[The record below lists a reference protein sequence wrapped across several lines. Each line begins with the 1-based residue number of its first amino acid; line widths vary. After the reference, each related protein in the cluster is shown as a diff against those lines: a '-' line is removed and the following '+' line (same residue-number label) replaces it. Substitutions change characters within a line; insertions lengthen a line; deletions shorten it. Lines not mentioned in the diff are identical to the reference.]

1 MLHAVP
7 PRITMMKTPI
17 FDKRSR
23 HALTVAG
30 LALATMAIQQTK
42 AQDEEFV
49 DPSNPAIAA
58 EVLNVPDV
66 QDLGKRSAGL
76 PVEVLV
82 TLRFNHADELHQLV
96 REQSDPTSANYH
108 RYLTSAQF
116 DERFGPSVD
125 QLNQVVAELTR
136 AGFQI
141 TKTSSNR
148 LLIHA
153 TAPSVTVENYFK
165 TEIHT
170 VNQRDAGEAYMNVKP
185 VLLPDVLIPLV
196 KAVHANNLVVA
207 KPGVHVDAITGPIK
221 GPDNGFTPV
230 AIAQSFDYPV
240 QHGTDGTGHTAAVI
254 IDSDVRDTDLSS
266 FFAFFPITRTGSVSR
281 KSVNG
286 GVIGGYKSGASG
298 FECALDVETI
308 AALAP
313 GGNVIIYIIP
323 SLTNISIDDAA
334 NQIVSDNA
342 AEAVNMSFGG
352 NEFRDT
358 TFESALT
365 AGNAKGITFVASSGD
380 SGSNGGTVSTPAAEP
395 QVLALGGTV
404 ITHGTSYPHNRAW
417 SGSGGGVSKLFA
429 IPSYQKGVSGL
440 ASTTKRNVPDV
451 ALPAYYTDTYFNG
464 GWIGLQGTSWS
475 SPAYVALQLEFNEA
489 KGSRFGL
496 VNTNIYSVFKLSKYH
511 DFYDVTKGSNGGF
524 NAKAG
529 YDNVSGIGSPKGET
543 LATDSNF

>member
-1 MLHAVP
+1 
-7 PRITMMKTPI
+7 MMKIPI

-23 HALTVAG
+23 HTLTVAG
-30 LALATMAIQQTK
+30 LALATMAIQETK

-58 EVLNVPDV
+58 EVLQVPDV

-82 TLRFNHADELHQLV
+82 TLRFNHAAELHQLV
-96 REQSDPTSANYH
+96 REQSDPASSNYH
-108 RYLTSAQF
+108 RYLTPAEF
-116 DERFGPSVD
+116 AERFGPTAD

-148 LLIHA
+148 LLVRA
-153 TAPSVTVENYFK
+153 TAPSSTVESYFK

-170 VNQRDAGEAYMNVKP
+170 VNQPDAGEAYMNVKP
-185 VLLPDVLIPLV
+185 VLLPDVLVSLV
-196 KAVHANNLVVA
+196 KAVHANSLVVA
-207 KPGVHVDAITGPIK
+207 KPGVRTDAITGPIT
-221 GPDNGFTPV
+221 GPDGGFTPV

-240 QHGTDGTGHTAAVI
+240 QHGTDGSGHTAAVI
-254 IDSDVRDTDLSS
+254 IDSDVRNTDLSN
-266 FFAFFPITRTGSVSR
+266 FFAFFPITRTGSVTR
-281 KSVNG
+281 ESVNG
-286 GVIGGYKSGASG
+286 GVIGKYKSGASG

-308 AALAP
+308 AGLAP

-334 NQIVSDNA
+334 NKIVSDNK

-352 NEFRDT
+352 PEFKDA

-365 AGNAKGITFVASSGD
+365 QGNAQGITFVASSGD

-395 QVLALGGTV
+395 HVLALGGTK
-404 ITHGTSYPHNRAW
+404 ITHNSTGYPHKQAW
-417 SGSGGGVSKLFA
+417 SGSGGGVSKIFT
-429 IPSYQKGVSGL
+429 IPAYQNGVSGL
-440 ASTTKRNVPDV
+440 ASKTKRNVPDV
-451 ALPAYYTDTYFNG
+451 ALPAYFTDTFFKG
-464 GWIGLQGTSWS
+464 GWVALQGTSWS
-475 SPAYVALQLEFNEA
+475 SPAYVALQLEINEA
-489 KGSRFGL
+489 KSSRFGW
-496 VNTNIYSVFKLSKYH
+496 VNNNIYSVFKTSAYT
-511 DFYDVTKGSNGGF
+511 DFFDVTKGSNGGF
-524 NAKAG
+524 SAKTG
-529 YDNVSGIGSPKGET
+529 YDNVTGIGSPKGQA

>member
-1 MLHAVP
+1 
-7 PRITMMKTPI
+7 MKIPI

-23 HALTVAG
+23 LSLTVAG
-30 LALATMAIQQTK
+30 LALATVTIQQAK

-58 EVLNVPDV
+58 EVLQVPDV
-66 QDLGKRSAGL
+66 QDLGKRSADL
-76 PVEVLV
+76 PVKVLV
-82 TLRFNHADELHQLV
+82 TLRFNHAAELHQLV
-96 REQSDPTSANYH
+96 REQSDPASSNYH
-108 RYLTSAQF
+108 RYLTPAQF
-116 DERFGPSVD
+116 AERFGPTVD

-136 AGFQI
+136 AGFQV
-141 TKTSSNR
+141 TETSSNR
-148 LLIHA
+148 LLVHA
-153 TAPSVTVENYFK
+153 TAPSSTVENYFK

-170 VNQRDAGEAYMNVKP
+170 VNQPDEGEAYMNVKP
-185 VLLPDVLIPLV
+185 VLLPGVLVSLV

-207 KPGVHVDAITGPIK
+207 KPGIQPDSITGPIT
-221 GPDNGFTPV
+221 GPDGGFTPV
-230 AIAQSFDYPV
+230 AIARSFNYPV
-240 QHGTDGTGHTAAVI
+240 QHGTNGKGHTAAVI

-266 FFAFFPITRTGSVSR
+266 FFAFFPITRTGSITR

-308 AALAP
+308 AGLAP

-334 NQIVSDNA
+334 NQIVTDNT

-352 NEFRDT
+352 NEFKDA

-365 AGNAKGITFVASSGD
+365 QGNAQGITFVASSGD

-395 QVLALGGTV
+395 HVLALGGTV
-404 ITHGTSYPHNRAW
+404 ITHTSTGYPHKQAW
-417 SGSGGGVSKLFA
+417 SGSGGGVSKIFG
-429 IPSYQKGVSGL
+429 IPAYQNGVSGL

-451 ALPAYYTDTYFNG
+451 ALPAFFTDTYFNG
-464 GWIGLQGTSWS
+464 GFLGLQGTSWS
-475 SPAYVALQLEFNEA
+475 SPAYVALQLEINEA
-489 KGSRFGL
+489 KGSRFGW
-496 VNTNIYSVFKLSKYH
+496 VNNNIYSVFKLSKYA
-511 DFYDVTKGSNGGF
+511 DFYDVTRGSNGGF
-524 NAKAG
+524 SAKAG
-529 YDNVSGIGSPKGET
+529 YDNVTGIGSPKGET